1 MAARSIA
8 SLSLS
13 FGLVSIPVRLFSATE
28 GSATVSFNLLTKEG
42 SRVKQQYVSV
52 NDGKLEYRGQLDSAL
67 DSYERCLAI
76 DPRLADAHFNAARL
90 HEQLGHAQKALRH
103 FSVYRRLQR

>member
-1 MAARSIA
+1 YEFEKDRFVM
-8 SLSLS
+8 
-13 FGLVSIPVRLFSATE
+13 FSPDELKA
-28 GSATVSFNLLTKEG
+28 
-42 SRVKQQYVSV
+42 
-52 NDGKLEYRGQLDSAL
+52 GQLDSAL

-103 FSVYRRLQR
+103 FSAYRRLQR

>member
-42 SRVKQQYVSV
+42 SRVKQQYV
-52 NDGKLEYRGQLDSAL
+52 N
-67 DSYERCLAI
+67 
-76 DPRLADAHFNAARL
+76 DPRSAERKRDARL
-90 HEQLGHAQKALRH
+90 
-103 FSVYRRLQR
+103 RRCSS